1 MRSDVRLVRLGDLLE
16 ITSSKR
22 VHMADY
28 VAYGIPFYRSK
39 EIIERSKGNQISTEL
54 FIAPAQFGV
63 IKEKFGS
70 PSEGDILLTSVGTL
84 GVPYVVKG
92 EGDFYFKDGN
102 LTWMRNFTD
111 QINSQFLYYWLT
123 SAETQQKLDQISIGS
138 TQKALTISALKSLEI
153 SLPSRLMQDRTVEIL
168 DVISNRSALLRE
180 TNSTLEAIAQA
191 LFKSWFV
198 DFDPVR
204 AKQSGKKPEG
214 MDETTASLFPESFEQ
229 SELGKIPKGW
239 KLTPFGDLLNLTI
252 GGDWGDDFSNE
263 QNNIRV
269 AIIRGTDI
277 PNLKSCI
284 NNAVPI
290 RYTSQKKL
298 DTRKLKDGDIVI
310 EVSGGTKNQ
319 PTGRSLYI
327 SNSLIKQFDCPVA
340 PASFCRLMRPK
351 TSELGIL
358 LAQHLTYI
366 YEQGDTWEYQI
377 QSTGIA
383 NFQTTYFLKKEL
395 VTVPST
401 EILNKFSEI
410 IQPLIHSTQLSKIQ
424 HLTKLRDTLLPQ
436 LISGK
441 IRLPKIEEINNKT
454 KVNA

>member
-1 MRSDVRLVRLGDLLE
+1 MSFEWKTVKLSEVSKIVSGGTPSTTENSYWDGNIPWITPKDLSRHKDMYVSSGSRSITEAGLKNSSAKLLPRDTVLFTSRAPIGYIAIASQPICTNQGFKSLVLNDGYDCRFFYYLLKHHTLDIE
-16 ITSSKR
+16 ARATGST
-22 VHMADY
+22 
-28 VAYGIPFYRSK
+28 FK
-39 EIIERSKGNQISTEL
+39 EISGASLGSFEVSIPPVNVQKK
-54 FIAPAQFGV
+54 IADFLSV
-63 IKEKFGS
+63 LDDRITLLKE
-70 PSEGDILLTSVGTL
+70 INGTL
-84 GVPYVVKG
+84 
-92 EGDFYFKDGN
+92 ED
-102 LTWMRNFTD
+102 
-111 QINSQFLYYWLT
+111 
-123 SAETQQKLDQISIGS
+123 
-138 TQKALTISALKSLEI
+138 
-153 SLPSRLMQDRTVEIL
+153 
-168 DVISNRSALLRE
+168 
-180 TNSTLEAIAQA
+180 IAQA

-204 AKQSGKKPEG
+204 AKQEGKKPKG
-214 MDETTASLFPESFEQ
+214 LDEVTASLFPDSFEQ
-229 SELGKIPKGW
+229 GELGRIPKGW

-277 PNLKSCI
+277 PNLKSCV
-284 NNAVPI
+284 NNAVPV

-327 SNSLIKQFDCPVA
+327 SNSLIKQFYCPVA

-366 YEQGDTWEYQI
+366 YEQGNTWEYQI

-441 IRLPKIEEINNKT
+441 IRLPDIEEINNKT